1 MPPSHD
7 QIAQA
12 AYERWERRGRVH
24 GYDREDWIAAEMDL
38 AFGQVYE
45 SSIEFSLGEG
55 EGRVL
60 GRVPPRCRFCEQSP
74 PRVAFSGSRRIVPP
88 EVSNTSLLTREI
100 CDECAG
106 QFADSIDQEF
116 LRFWRS
122 LEVLRR
128 EDFSFREQRVP
139 GAIPIAAFKSLV
151 RMAICIVPEPELA
164 SLTDT
169 IEWVCN
175 PDHQF
180 DSRLFGGTGCLVYRT
195 HVPFAPGW
203 TRLSRRTDD
212 EAPVPYMLFFLAS
225 DRLILQVPLPLC
237 ARDEDLDGV
246 EPSMPEQSFSTGRGS
261 DYRPSTCMVLPLK
274 SADQAKPRR
283 FRLFW

>member
-1 MPPSHD
+1 MLPSHD
-7 QIAQA
+7 QISQA
-12 AYERWERRGRVH
+12 AYQRWERRGRVH

-38 AFGQVYE
+38 AFDHAYK
-45 SSIEFSLGEG
+45 SLIELSLGEI
-55 EGRVL
+55 EERVL
-60 GRVPPRCRFCEQSP
+60 GREHTRCRFCEQSP
-74 PRVAFSGSRRIVPP
+74 PRAGFSSFRPVVPA
-88 EVSNTSLLTREI
+88 EVGNASLLTREI
-100 CDECAG
+100 CDECAA
-106 QFADSIDQEF
+106 QFAESIDEDF

-139 GAIPIAAFKSLV
+139 GAITIAAFKALV
-151 RMAICIVPEPELA
+151 RMAICIIPEAELA
-164 SLTDT
+164 TLTDT

-175 PDHQF
+175 PDHEF
-180 DSRLFGGTGCLVYRT
+180 DSGLFGGTGCLVYRT

-203 TRLSRRTDD
+203 TRLARRTDD

-225 DRLILQVPLPLC
+225 ERLILQVPLPLC

-246 EPSMPEQSFSTGRGS
+246 ELTVPEQSFSTGRGS